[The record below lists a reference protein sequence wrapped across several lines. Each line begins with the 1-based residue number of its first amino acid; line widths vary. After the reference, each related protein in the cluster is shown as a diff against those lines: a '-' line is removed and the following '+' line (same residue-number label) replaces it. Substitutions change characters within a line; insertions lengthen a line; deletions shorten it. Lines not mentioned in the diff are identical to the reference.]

1 MGCLAYQLLA
11 QGRGSLQSALKCM
24 KVHGALDDLSHG
36 LRVQETTTGGA
47 VALQKGGYGDL

>member
-1 MGCLAYQLLA
+1 
-11 QGRGSLQSALKCM
+11 M